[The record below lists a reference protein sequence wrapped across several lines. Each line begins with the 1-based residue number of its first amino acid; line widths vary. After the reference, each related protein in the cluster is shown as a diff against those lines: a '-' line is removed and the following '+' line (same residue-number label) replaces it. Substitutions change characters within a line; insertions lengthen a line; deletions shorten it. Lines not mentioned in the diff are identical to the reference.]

1 MNAPN
6 SQDHDWGEQQSGAG
20 LIPLA
25 ALPLRLRLLTEFVE
39 TLRSNGLLSESDA
52 RRVLARL
59 GIGRV

>member
-25 ALPLRLRLLTEFVE
+25 ALPLRLLTEYVE

>member
-25 ALPLRLRLLTEFVE
+25 ALPLRLLTEFVE